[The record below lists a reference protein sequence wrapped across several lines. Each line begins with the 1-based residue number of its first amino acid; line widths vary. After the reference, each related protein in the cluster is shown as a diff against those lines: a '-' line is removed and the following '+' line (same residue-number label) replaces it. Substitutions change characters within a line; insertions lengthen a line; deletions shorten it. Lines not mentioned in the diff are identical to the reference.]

1 MSPVLNDER
10 ETKIRVVNLKK
21 SYGPALVLKGI
32 SLSAQEGEVLTL
44 IGSSGSGKSTLLRC
58 INLLEV
64 PNEGEIWV
72 GSEQVKLSHD
82 RHGRTQVSDMRQ
94 IQQLRRR
101 VGMVFQSFNLWAHKT
116 VLENVIEAPLH
127 VLGERRQDAIEHA
140 NSLLHKVGL
149 WEKRDSY
156 PAFLSGG
163 QQQRVAIARALAMR
177 PEVMLF
183 DEPTSALDPEM
194 VGDVLQVI
202 RGLAEEGRT
211 MILVTHEMQFARQV
225 SSQVVFLHQGIVE
238 ESGTPEQI
246 FTAPISARC
255 KQFVQ
260 QP

>member
-1 MSPVLNDER
+1 MNPAFKEPESKV
-10 ETKIRVVNLKK
+10 RVVNLKK
-21 SYGPALVLKGI
+21 SFGSAQVLKGI
-32 SLSAQEGEVLTL
+32 TLSAPEGAVLTL

-58 INLLEV
+58 INLLEI
-64 PNEGEIWV
+64 PSEGEVWI
-72 GSEQVKLSHD
+72 GREQVQLSQD
-82 RHGRTQVSDMRQ
+82 RQGRTTLANNRQ
-94 IQQLRRR
+94 IEQLRRR
-101 VGMVFQSFNLWAHKT
+101 VGMVFQSFNLWAHMT
-116 VLENVIEAPLH
+116 VLENVIEAPIH
-127 VLGERRQDAIEHA
+127 VLGERRQDAVEHA
-140 NSLLHKVGL
+140 DTLLRKVGL

-202 RGLAEEGRT
+202 RGLADEGRT

-225 SSQVVFLHQGIVE
+225 SSQVVFLHQGLVE
-238 ESGTPEQI
+238 ESGSPEQV
-246 FTAPISARC
+246 FNAPVSARC

>member
-1 MSPVLNDER
+1 MSPDLNER
-10 ETKIRVVNLKK
+10 ETKIRVVNLEK
-21 SYGPALVLKGI
+21 SYGAALVLKGI

-58 INLLEV
+58 INLLEI

-72 GSEQVKLSHD
+72 GHEQVQLSHD
-82 RHGRTQVSDMRQ
+82 RRGRPQVTDTRQ
-94 IQQLRRR
+94 IERLRRR

-116 VLENVIEAPLH
+116 VLENVIEAPMH
-127 VLGERRQDAIEHA
+127 VLRERRKDAIEHA
-140 NSLLHKVGL
+140 DSLLHKVGL

-194 VGDVLQVI
+194 VADVLQVI

-225 SSQVVFLHQGIVE
+225 SSQVVFLHQGLVE
-238 ESGTPEQI
+238 ECGPPEQI
-246 FTAPISARC
+246 FTAPISTRC